1 MSQRKG
7 SRNML
12 HLMFDPDGMRPF
24 VERWDEIATSL
35 IHRLRTEAT
44 GRVIDL
50 KTRELLA
57 ALLAYSDVKIGSR
70 AGGHRASQNRPEP
83 RDEDHISFTFRRSEV
98 TSRTSAGASIA
109 RRSSRSKPSPKRFRP
124 NWRRW
129 ASILRS
135 SLQSRKNLSGDFER
149 AKAGPVIVK
158 VARKHEFVRL
168 SDIDEFSKRAFDGL
182 SGAHG

>member
-83 RDEDHISFTFRRSEV
+83 RDEDHISFTFVDRRLRV
-98 TSRTSAGASIA
+98 A
-109 RRSSRSKPSPKRFRP
+109 RRLGHLLRDEVRGRSH
-124 NWRRW
+124 
-129 ASILRS
+129 LRS
-135 SLQSRKNLSGDFER
+135 AFGRTGAAGHPFYGRRYNPER
-149 AKAGPVIVK
+149 ISAAISNERRR
-158 VARKHEFVRL
+158 AR
-168 SDIDEFSKRAFDGL
+168 
-182 SGAHG
+182 